1 MKDDLPVAEI
11 AVRGEGRDADPEI
24 DDPAVLELH
33 RQPVAHLLAG
43 ETFCITHETN
53 LSPQR
58 ARWSRKGREGLEP
71 MDHSHNPV
79 AHMRNMKIQQEA
91 ELESAEAQIAQQLS
105 AMHRQDCR
113 HGFQFGN
120 HRLLHQEIDPVSV
133 VDDEIFVANW
143 NERLVAY
150 AKSVLSSS

>member
-1 MKDDLPVAEI
+1 
-11 AVRGEGRDADPEI
+11 
-24 DDPAVLELH
+24 
-33 RQPVAHLLAG
+33 
-43 ETFCITHETN
+43 
-53 LSPQR
+53 
-58 ARWSRKGREGLEP
+58 